1 MSNNDLYPNQGH
13 PESEFS
19 PQPPSSDGFDPKAFA
34 DMFHPDEDL
43 GYEFDNDESC
53 IYTAPAEGIQLPN
66 FDEQP
71 DFEEPSIPHPP
82 TEQEPLS
89 EDSLPPLEPLFFSD
103 FQPEPN
109 PQVHAYRAPEYHEDQ
124 PDDFVDDY
132 EESFEDDYE
141 DDEEPRHQE
150 QAHHG
155 PRVIHTVLNV
165 LLGFLTFFSFLYLV
179 AVYSNNSVVVGLRN
193 MYIQTAMSSL
203 NHKYLATAIFPSEMI
218 DDLMRMQYESENA
231 MLGVE
236 TQWGDLDIKALPTFE
251 NATGEM
257 VGAESEQ
264 EEAQEE
270 LLHENDGVSRSYE
283 SEEEKTFFELFYE
296 IDYDSMH
303 AYLDDHPQVL
313 DEGWSNIEINR
324 SALGDEGT
332 AIQTI
337 YGDQVL
343 ALNAQRGIVLVR
355 VNIDYSRGV
364 FAICKDTS
372 DLHLRAASTIGTIG
386 QTAGRICD
394 ANDGILAVTGSAF
407 VDPNGEGNGG
417 EISGLA
423 ICNGVTY
430 GSPIWSNYKRVE
442 FRNDNKMYIMDSG
455 SEIDSDVRDAVE
467 FTPALIIDGEV
478 VVDENCGWTSPNPRT
493 AIGQTAYLE
502 TVLAVVE
509 GRFTDSPGCSVVT
522 LANKLAQYGCVQAM
536 NMDGGTSAIMYY
548 DGCYVTRCS
557 NASLPSGRPMPTA
570 WVYG

>member
-19 PQPPSSDGFDPKAFA
+19 PQPPSSHGFDPKAFA
-34 DMFHPDEDL
+34 DMFHPDDDL

-53 IYTAPAEGIQLPN
+53 IYTAPAEGIQLPD
-66 FDEQP
+66 FDQEP
-71 DFEEPSIPHPP
+71 DAEEPPIPQSPA
-82 TEQEPLS
+82 EPEPHS
-89 EDSLPPLEPLFFSD
+89 DDPLPPLEPLFFSE
-103 FQPEPN
+103 FQPDP
-109 PQVHAYRAPEYHEDQ
+109 APHLHQEYYQDGPED
-124 PDDFVDDY
+124 FEEDY
-132 EESFEDDYE
+132 EDDYE
-141 DDEEPRHQE
+141 DDEPRHRDR
-150 QAHHG
+150 AHHG
-155 PRVIHTVLNV
+155 PRVIHTILNV

-179 AVYSNNSVVVGLRN
+179 AVYSNNSVVVSLRN

-218 DDLMRMQYESENA
+218 DDLVRMQYESENA

-236 TQWGDLDIKALPTFE
+236 TQWGDLDIKTLPTFE
-251 NATGEM
+251 NATSDL
-257 VGAESEQ
+257 VGNESEP
-264 EEAQEE
+264 EDSQEE
-270 LLHENDGVSRSYE
+270 LLSEDNGTGRSYE
-283 SEEEKTFFELFYE
+283 SEDEKTFFQLFYE

-303 AYLDDHPQVL
+303 SYLDDHPQVL
-313 DEGWSNIEINR
+313 DEGWANIEINR

-343 ALNAQRGIVLVR
+343 ALNAQKGIVLVR
-355 VNIDYSRGV
+355 VNIDYSRGI

-372 DLHLRAASTIGTIG
+372 NLHLRAASTIGTIG

-394 ANDGILAVTGSAF
+394 TYDGILAVTGSAF
-407 VDPNGEGNGG
+407 VDLNGEGNGG

-455 SEIDSDVRDAVE
+455 SEVNSDVRDAVE
-467 FTPALIIDGEV
+467 FTPALIIDGDV
-478 VVDENCGWTSPNPRT
+478 VVDDNCGWTSPNPRT

-502 TVLAVVE
+502 TVLAVIE

-522 LANKLAQYGCVQAM
+522 LAEKMAQYGCVQAM

-548 DGCYVTRCS
+548 DGQYVTRCS
-557 NASLPSGRPMPTA
+557 NTSLPSGRPMPSA